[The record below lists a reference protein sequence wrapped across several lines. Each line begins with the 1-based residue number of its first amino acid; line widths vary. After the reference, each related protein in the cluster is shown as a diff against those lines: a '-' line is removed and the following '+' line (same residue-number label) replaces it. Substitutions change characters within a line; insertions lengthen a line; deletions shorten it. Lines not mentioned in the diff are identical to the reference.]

1 MDKILVFA
9 AGGGGDVATASA
21 FALKLRKYGIDSYIA
36 AAPWERLALDPVP
49 GPIKFDE
56 IINSSYA
63 GDYFIAVDD
72 SSYAIRNGKKIIF
85 QAVNASKACSMQIY
99 LCDMNTGVEG
109 LTKCFR
115 EISDYLG
122 INMII
127 GLDVGGDILAD
138 GYEESLW
145 SPLAD
150 QLSLSSLY
158 KVMNIGGVPTEVA
171 VASPGADGELD
182 RKYVFNKID
191 KIALEGGLLETVGFG
206 ELDIKILEK
215 IFSLTI
221 TEAGKAILDA
231 LKGFRGWKKI
241 RNGTRSIYID
251 LLSTLVFIMDTSILF
266 ERSKMAEKIYDSKNI
281 DEADDILLRMGV
293 ATEYELE
300 KEACQLISLGKSIDK
315 DLIFMA
321 RENVLKRVKR
331 FRNRRGGGTDLLEI

>member
-21 FALKLRKYGIDSYIA
+21 FALKLRKYNVDSYIA
-36 AAPWERLALDPVP
+36 AAPWERLAIDPVP

-56 IINSSYA
+56 IINSSYT
-63 GDYFIAVDD
+63 GDYFIVVDD
-72 SSYAIRNGKKIIF
+72 SSYAIREGKKIIF
-85 QAVNASKACSMQIY
+85 QAVNASKASSMQVY

-115 EISDYLG
+115 EVSDYLG
-122 INMII
+122 IDMII

-138 GYEESLW
+138 GYEENLW

-158 KVMNIGGVPTEVA
+158 KVMNLDGVSTEVA

-182 RKYVFNKID
+182 REYIFNKID
-191 KIALEGGLLETVGFG
+191 KIALEGGLLETIGFG
-206 ELDIKILEK
+206 KLDVKVLEK

-231 LKGFRGWKKI
+231 LKGFRGWRKI
-241 RNGTRSIYID
+241 RNGTRSVYID
-251 LLSTLVFIMDTSILF
+251 LLSTLIFIMDTSILF
-266 ERSKMAEKIYDSKNI
+266 ERSSMAKKIYGSKNI
-281 DEADDILLRMGV
+281 DEADDMLLRMGV

-300 KEACQLISLGKSIDK
+300 KEASRLISLGESIDK
-315 DLIFMA
+315 DLIFTA
-321 RENVLKRVKR
+321 RENILKRVKR
-331 FRNRRGGGTDLLEI
+331 FRNRKTL